1 MAETTPGLGT
11 FPVFLGKCTEYDR
24 TAVSAIVEE
33 MAAPLGFPR
42 SFAGHTILLKPN
54 LISAAAPALA
64 CTDAEFIAGVAAWFL
79 DHGARV
85 RIGDSPAF
93 GTALRAMQRH
103 GIATALAGM
112 AVTPVEFITSVER
125 RLSCGL
131 TVGIA
136 AESLDCD
143 LLVNLP
149 KIKAHNQM
157 YVTLAVKN
165 IFGIVLGMRKAML
178 HMQEGGTHRRFA
190 DIILDLI
197 ELLPPHLTIVD
208 GVVAMHRRGPV
219 DGTPLRLGCIAA
231 AADPAA
237 LDTALLDVLELDRRR
252 SPLWQAAS
260 ARGLPGSRAAAI
272 VYPALAPTAF
282 AGSGF
287 VAPAELDGIRFNP
300 FRFLRGMLRRFVL
313 AISR

>member
-1 MAETTPGLGT
+1 MAETTPGRET
-11 FPVFLGKCTEYDR
+11 FPVFLGRCTEYDR
-24 TAVSAIVEE
+24 TAVSAIVEK
-33 MAAPLGFPR
+33 MAAALGLPR
-42 SFAGHTILLKPN
+42 SFAGHTVLLKPN

-85 RIGDSPAF
+85 RISDSPAF
-93 GTALRAMQRH
+93 GTALKAMHRH
-103 GIATALAGM
+103 GIAAALAGM
-112 AVTPVEFITSVER
+112 AVTPVEFTTAVER
-125 RLSCGL
+125 RLACGL

-157 YVTLAVKN
+157 YVTLSVKN

-178 HMQEGGTHRRFA
+178 HMREGGSHRRFA

-208 GVVAMHRRGPV
+208 GVVAMHRQGPI
-219 DGTPLRLGCIAA
+219 DGAPLRLGCIAA
-231 AADPAA
+231 ATDLTA

-252 SPLWQAAS
+252 SPLWQAAA
-260 ARGLPGSRAAAI
+260 ARGLPGSRAADI
-272 VYPALAPTAF
+272 VYPALAPAAF
-282 AGSGF
+282 AGAGF